1 MDWQKIIIAVLT
13 AITTVLALTGAINTE
28 ESGTLV
34 STGTAAVT
42 GLGGF
47 VMAIIHIIK
56 AHKGGKSGDDGDA
69 EA

>member
-1 MDWQKIIIAVLT
+1 MDWQKIIIAILT
-13 AITTVLALTGAINTE
+13 AVSTVLALTGAINTE

-47 VMAIIHIIK
+47 VVAIIHIIQAHRK
-56 AHKGGKSGDDGDA
+56 AKGGK
-69 EA
+69 EEVQ

>member
-47 VMAIIHIIK
+47 VVAIIHIIQ
-56 AHKGGKSGDDGDA
+56 AHRKGKETD

>member
-1 MDWQKIIIAVLT
+1 MAWQKIIIAVLT
-13 AITTVLALTGAINTE
+13 AITTALALTGAINTE

-42 GLGGF
+42 GVGAF
-47 VMAIIHIIK
+47 VTAIIHIIQSRK
-56 AHKGGKSGDDGDA
+56 SKKDGKDA

>member
-1 MDWQKIIIAVLT
+1 MDWQKIIIAILT
-13 AITTVLALTGAINTE
+13 AVSTVLALTGAINTE

-47 VMAIIHIIK
+47 VVAIIHIIQAHRK
-56 AHKGGKSGDDGDA
+56 AKDGK
-69 EA
+69 EEVQ

>member
-47 VMAIIHIIK
+47 VVAINHIIK
-56 AHKGGKSGDDGDA
+56 AHKNKGQE

>member
-13 AITTVLALTGAINTE
+13 AITTVLAITGAINTE

-42 GLGGF
+42 GVGAF
-47 VMAIIHIIK
+47 VAAIVGIIK
-56 AHKGGKSGDDGDA
+56 SRKGKGEA
-69 EA
+69 EG